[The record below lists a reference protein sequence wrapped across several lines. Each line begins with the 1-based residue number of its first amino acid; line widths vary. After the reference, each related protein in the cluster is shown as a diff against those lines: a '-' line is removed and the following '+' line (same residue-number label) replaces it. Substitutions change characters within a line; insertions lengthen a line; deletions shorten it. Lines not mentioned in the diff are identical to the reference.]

1 MVIHNY
7 ERIIMTVKELLEEL
21 KTFPDNSECILY
33 IKGEQMFPLKDVY
46 GSQNGKGIE
55 LAVLTNS

>member
-21 KTFPDNSECILY
+21 KAFPDNAECILY

-55 LAVLTNS
+55 LAVLTNG